1 MAGTNDGNPLDALLQ
16 SLLDSPGELF
26 TVLHNAWRD
35 DLKEKTG
42 VAGSALAR
50 LQNEGHASSFKLAH
64 DALPKF
70 SNAFDVMHIL
80 EQTVPHL
87 DKINIIDLFEFEKS
101 VYETTKND
109 LAGGILRNKIIK
121 RFESH
126 PDEARET
133 IKRHLEEP
141 TDETGPI
148 FIAALIGLS
157 AENFQE
163 AVNVAIDSA
172 ESSTF
177 SISASA
183 IAALG
188 HINFLEQE
196 QPVELERVFKTIE
209 NHAYNPVSKL
219 LYVSAM
225 ALQCIVANNH
235 CHHQKLMQL
244 LDSNTKEGA
253 HAVVEFLWRNQE
265 EFKNNE
271 LYYNLLNLCTKVQ
284 VEDKNTIEHLD
295 FVLGDCLKDGRSK
308 INIKFWLR
316 DWVTKQTGNNTEI
329 DISEAFD
336 SLFMELLRQ
345 PEILGDIFTEWLIH
359 DDLRLPAAI
368 HKMSYAMAVHNF
380 LTISFSPHLISAM
393 DKDDLILLTRRTI
406 GWIFNAT
413 IRINLLWSLTKADD
427 AAKNTYGIVLSVFSD
442 ILGYEYPLDVK
453 TLINAIRSDENDNE
467 LNSLC
472 DEILRAI
479 DTYAANLNRLAPVK
493 EFHSLHE
500 KYRILRKARE
510 KEMSKAQEKANEN
523 SIILQLVSRVA
534 VKAGTGSFSRLP
546 DGRGYSARLPFTS
559 YETSITLPR
568 SIVTNTVGSELE
580 LILYRNSKRGD

>member
-26 TVLHNAWRD
+26 SVLHKAWRD
-35 DLKEKTG
+35 DLEDKTG
-42 VAGSALAR
+42 LAGSALAR
-50 LQNEGHASSFKLAH
+50 LQNEGYASSFKLAN
-64 DALPKF
+64 DALPSF
-70 SNAFDVMHIL
+70 GNPFDVMHIL

-87 DKINIIDLFEFEKS
+87 DKINITDLLEFEKS

-109 LAGGILRNKIIK
+109 LAGGILRSKIMK

-133 IKRHLEEP
+133 IKKHLGKP
-141 TDETGPI
+141 TDETGSI
-148 FIAALIGLS
+148 FTAALIGLS
-157 AENFQE
+157 VENFQE
-163 AVNVAIDSA
+163 AVNVALDSA
-172 ESSTF
+172 ESPTF
-177 SISASA
+177 TISANA

-188 HINFLEQE
+188 YITFSEQ
-196 QPVELERVFKTIE
+196 QQQVELERVFKTIE
-209 NHAYNPVSKL
+209 NHAYNPDSKL

-225 ALQCIVANNH
+225 ALQHLVANNPYY
-235 CHHQKLMQL
+235 HQKLKQL
-244 LDSNTKEGA
+244 IDSETKEGV
-253 HAVVEFLWRNQE
+253 HAVVEFLWLNRKA
-265 EFKNNE
+265 FKTNGW
-271 LYYNLLNLCTKVQ
+271 YNDLLNLCTKVQ
-284 VEDKNTIEHLD
+284 ANDRNTIDHLD
-295 FVLGDCLKDGRSK
+295 YVLSDCLKDESTK
-308 INIKFWLR
+308 IDIKHWLHE
-316 DWVTKQTGNNTEI
+316 WVFKQTNDNTKI
-329 DISEAFD
+329 DIPEAFD
-336 SLFMELLRQ
+336 SLFRELLKQ

-368 HKMSYAMAVHNF
+368 HKTSYAMAVHNF
-380 LTISFSPHLISAM
+380 LAISFNPRLISAM
-393 DKDDLILLTRRTI
+393 DKDDLILLSRRTI

-442 ILGYEYPLDVK
+442 ILGYEYPIDVK
-453 TLINAIRSDENDNE
+453 TFIKTIQSNENNNE
-467 LNSLC
+467 LNGLC

-479 DTYAANLNRLAPVK
+479 DTYAANLHRLAPVK

-510 KEMSKAQEKANEN
+510 KEISKAQEEANKN

-546 DGRGYSARLPFTS
+546 DGRGYSARLPFTT

-568 SIVTNTVGSELE
+568 STVTNNVGNELE
-580 LILYRNSKRGD
+580 LILYRNSKRGE